1 MSAMNPNKWQEIP
14 GVDISI
20 PGRGESIVYRESGRE
35 YHFDISCAAH
45 PLRLFTGSY
54 WDGVL
59 PVTKKHLTEDERQ
72 RLVPRLVA
80 YLGCKGEP
88 VEVCEHE
95 PPAAPPALS
104 GRDVLEY
111 RRRLGIIK

>member
-1 MSAMNPNKWQEIP
+1 MTPNKQQDIP
-14 GVDISI
+14 GAGISI
-20 PGRGESIVYRESGRE
+20 PGRGESIVYRDCGIEF
-35 YHFDISCAAH
+35 HFDICCVGH
-45 PLRLFTGSY
+45 PLKLFIGSY
-54 WDGVL
+54 WDGKF
-59 PVTKKHLTEDERQ
+59 PVTKKQLTDDERQ
-72 RLVPRLVA
+72 HLVPRLVA

-111 RRRLGIIK
+111 RRKHGIIT